1 MKLKT
6 TLTRLGFYSMG
17 MVLLALGITLN
28 TKTELGVSAIV
39 TIPYCIADLW
49 SMNFGNV
56 TFVVYTIF
64 VLIQIAVKRKN
75 TGLFDILQIA
85 ISLIFTRLLNLFG
98 TIMEVNNDSLIMK
111 LLLLLIAIV
120 LTGVGAAMSMNA
132 RLVANPADGLVQTIA
147 DITGLE
153 MGLVKNILDITCI
166 VISVVISLIFGGR
179 LIGIGI
185 GTVLAA
191 LGIGRVIW
199 IYNRLL
205 KRKIEII
212 SGLEKRN
219 PVPTSK

>member
-6 TLTRLGFYSMG
+6 MLIRLGFYTLG
-17 MVLLALGITLN
+17 MILLALGITLN

-39 TIPYCIADLW
+39 TIPYCIANLW
-49 SMNFGNV
+49 SLNFGNI
-56 TFVVYTIF
+56 TFIIYTIF
-64 VLIQIAVKRKN
+64 VLIQIAIKRKN
-75 TGLFDILQIA
+75 TGLFDVLQVA
-85 ISLIFTRLLNLFG
+85 VSLIFTRLLNLFG

-120 LTGVGAAMSMNA
+120 LTGAGAAMSINA

-147 DITGLE
+147 DTKGLE

-205 KRKIEII
+205 KSKIELI
-212 SGLEKRN
+212 SGIEKRN
-219 PVPTSK
+219 PIPTCK